1 MEVNSKEYEDLLRA
15 KIENVFLVEIIRLQ
29 KKLEMY
35 KDAFI
40 ESEKEKRK
48 LIDELE
54 KLKGERYERGRI
66 ESAGDSMVES

>member
-54 KLKGERYERGRI
+54 KMKGERYERGRV
-66 ESAGDSMVES
+66 ESVGDSVVES